1 MEQTKYDV
9 FISYSRKDYV
19 DEQKNIIPNNEVL
32 KIKKALTKAGIT
44 YWFDEE
50 GVYSGDEFAKVIVK
64 NIKASRVFVFLSTK
78 NSNQS
83 EWTASEISTAHMM
96 KKKIIPVRIDD
107 SVYHDDVILYI
118 SRLSHVD
125 YNDNPEKGRKEL
137 IRSIN
142 GYLEEEKAIAARKA
156 AEKKQE
162 QELLERHRR
171 EQEEAKKRQAEI
183 DKLEVDISVLESQ
196 KVEREKNV
204 LQKEQELK
212 LAQVDLKA
220 CEAKIQKL
228 QIKVEKLRL
237 PHIEYRKKM
246 DENRDKRR
254 AHTLEGTEEMNLFFG
269 MSKVAVEGLRQNA
282 YGVNIRSFNS
292 KSDVF
297 AYVKSNSECPASLS
311 NKDSINNI
319 SWTTFSTKL
328 KKEYGLVI
336 DKTGISNIKELVNS
350 IWNASKK

>member
-19 DEQKNIIPNNEVL
+19 DEQKNVIPGNEVS
-32 KIKKALTKAGIT
+32 KIKDALTKAGIT

-107 SVYHDDVILYI
+107 SIYHDDVILYI

-125 YNDNPEKGRKEL
+125 YNDNPAKGRKEL

-156 AEKKQE
+156 AEEKQKLE
-162 QELLERHRR
+162 QLERQRR
-171 EQEEAKKRQAEI
+171 EHEEAKKRQAEI
-183 DKLEVDISVLESQ
+183 DNLEVDISEQESRLTEL
-196 KVEREKNV
+196 KRVV

-212 LAQVDLKA
+212 IAQLDLDA
-220 CEAKIQKL
+220 CKTKIQKL
-228 QIKVEKLRL
+228 QRKLEELRIPHTERKEKTGYERN
-237 PHIEYRKKM
+237 RKGTHTSEWAEERDMFLGISKAVNGLHHNANGA
-246 DENRDKRR
+246 NRK
-254 AHTLEGTEEMNLFFG
+254 
-269 MSKVAVEGLRQNA
+269 
-282 YGVNIRSFNS
+282 SFTS

-297 AYVKSNSECPASLS
+297 AYVKSNSRFPVSLS
-311 NKDSINNI
+311 NKSDVSSI
-319 SWTTFSTKL
+319 SWTEFSTKL
-328 KKEYGLVI
+328 KKEYGIII
-336 DKTGISNIKELVNS
+336 DKTGISNIKELVNC